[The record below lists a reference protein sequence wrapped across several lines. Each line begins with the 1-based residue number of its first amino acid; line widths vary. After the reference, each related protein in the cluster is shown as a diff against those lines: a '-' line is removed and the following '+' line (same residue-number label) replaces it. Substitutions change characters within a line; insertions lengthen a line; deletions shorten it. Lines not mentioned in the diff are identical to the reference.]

1 MVHTNMAGSGE
12 GAAETAS
19 NSLVGWVGPQG
30 VEALKVVVC
39 TIVAQLVADR
49 VIRKAWAWALSPST
63 TVAIAA
69 SAHSGRRFTVDC
81 PEVLVHTAKTIMVIH
96 ASLAAYGGWR
106 VVQDCRHDMI
116 FAQSPL
122 IPWTTGF
129 SVSMRFASLHAVPP
143 PPLYPRAT
151 HHHALQILSV
161 CTATLASI
169 ELLPYEGPYE
179 GAHRGM
185 LGFEM
190 GH

>member
-1 MVHTNMAGSGE
+1 MAGSGE

-19 NSLVGWVGPQG
+19 NSLVEWVGPQG

-69 SAHSGRRFTVDC
+69 SGAHSGRRFTVDC

-129 SVSMRFASLHAVPP
+129 SVSMRQASPPSMQCLH
-143 PPLYPRAT
+143 L
-151 HHHALQILSV
+151 HSIHAQPISMPFRSFPSALHPCQHWVAPVRRSV
-161 CTATLASI
+161 RRGASWHVG
-169 ELLPYEGPYE
+169 L
-179 GAHRGM
+179 
-185 LGFEM
+185 
-190 GH
+190 